1 MQWNYNFSAG
11 LAALTCEDLQE
22 GMALQEALDRG
33 SLHHH
38 NRHFTCFFKCF
49 FIVFLSTY
57 NAWDAAPTHGLS
69 GQRRGIS
76 ACYLGRS
83 KELH

>member
-33 SLHHH
+33 SLQEG
-38 NRHFTCFFKCF
+38 C
-49 FIVFLSTY
+49 
-57 NAWDAAPTHGLS
+57 
-69 GQRRGIS
+69 
-76 ACYLGRS
+76 
-83 KELH
+83 